1 MNIFLRYFP
10 IIHGSLFTY
19 CNIAQHKNPVKRMLF
34 YTLINSLVISIFI
47 ASPLSISTPTRI
59 ASMLLFSCFTLM
71 FKFHLSSLKLL
82 FTIIISYGLSFGFYI
97 LSGVPLTIIYILIL
111 PHHPID
117 TLEFKFLL
125 LSIGILHYYLLCL
138 LFRTSQY
145 KKGIYR
151 VLNTPRLYQGV
162 FISVSIILLI
172 IYTSNNL
179 RNALPSIHSQTSIV
193 CIIIAIFIPSYWR
206 YRIKQTYIE
215 NMRRLE
221 VLSYENAIAD
231 RDKQILDLKE
241 ENAQLGRIIHK
252 YRKVI
257 PAMELSVMDL
267 LQNSDELSR
276 DNLKERSQA
285 LQIQLAEMREEP
297 DNLLA
302 QYQKGRIVTTQTGLH
317 TIDAM
322 IALMEKRAKQEQIR
336 YKVQT
341 EPDIRELAL
350 RSVKEPDLLH
360 LLGDLLENAI
370 HAESTT
376 DTKELLIHFGRLND
390 CLLLEVLD
398 SGVPFDIRTYQH
410 LGQEA
415 YTSHEQDG
423 GSGTGLMDIWKI
435 KREYKA
441 SLYIYEYESNVGN
454 YTKKISFLFD
464 VKNHFLLKTYRDKEI
479 RNALIRGDLHV
490 FPHETD

>member
-1 MNIFLRYFP
+1 MFSLFIRYFIKIACAIYTYLSILNLHLFPTKKYIFLIP
-10 IIHGSLFTY
+10 TTISILCLITTLSTSSAIIRVSIVMVISYIFLTILFH
-19 CNIAQHKNPVKRMLF
+19 NE
-34 YTLINSLVISIFI
+34 LVIS
-47 ASPLSISTPTRI
+47 
-59 ASMLLFSCFTLM
+59 LLT
-71 FKFHLSSLKLL
+71 
-82 FTIIISYGLSFGFYI
+82 TIISYGISFIFYIIANMVVSAVFLSFYSNTPYFPYSYTNIPTLVLQSLLTFITLQNTQFKNGINTLILKGKVYI
-97 LSGVPLTIIYILIL
+97 AFIISFLFILFIAVTSTNKAMFSNSIIYISNYIFLCL
-111 PHHPID
+111 S
-117 TLEFKFLL
+117 FFLL
-125 LSIGILHYYLLCL
+125 Y
-138 LFRTSQY
+138 
-145 KKGIYR
+145 
-151 VLNTPRLYQGV
+151 
-162 FISVSIILLI
+162 
-172 IYTSNNL
+172 
-179 RNALPSIHSQTSIV
+179 
-193 CIIIAIFIPSYWR
+193 YWR
-206 YRIKQTYIE
+206 HRIKQTYIE
-215 NMRRLE
+215 NMRRMDIR
-221 VLSYENAIAD
+221 SYENAIAD
-231 RDKQILDLKE
+231 RDKQILTLQE
-241 ENAQLGRIIHK
+241 ENAQLGRIVHK
-252 YRKVI
+252 YRKII
-257 PAMELSVMDL
+257 PAMELSVMEL
-267 LQNSDELSR
+267 FQSGEELSH

-285 LQIQLAEMREEP
+285 LQMQLAEMREEP
-297 DNLLA
+297 DTLLA
-302 QYQKGRIVTTQTGLH
+302 QYQKGRIVATQTGLH
-317 TIDAM
+317 TVDAM

-376 DTKELLIHFGRLND
+376 DTKELLIHFGKLND

-423 GSGTGLMDIWKI
+423 GSGIGLMDIWKI

-441 SLYIYEYESNVGN
+441 SLYIYEYESNAGN

-464 VKNHFLLKTYRDKEI
+464 GKNHFLLKTYRDKEI

>member
-1 MNIFLRYFP
+1 MQIFLRYFFTIWGATFVYHKISNIKTSFINTIMNELIVSLISSLIISSFAFSIAP
-10 IIHGSLFTY
+10 IRIVLMIILTH
-19 CNIAQHKNPVKRMLF
+19 
-34 YTLINSLVISIFI
+34 TLIS
-47 ASPLSISTPTRI
+47 
-59 ASMLLFSCFTLM
+59 
-71 FKFHLSSLKLL
+71 FKTNISLKLS
-82 FTIIISYGLSFGFYI
+82 FFISIISYGFSFGVYCLSSAFLSTICVI
-97 LSGVPLTIIYILIL
+97 LFPNIQSSSMGYTTILFIIGFTHLIS
-111 PHHPID
+111 
-117 TLEFKFLL
+117 
-125 LSIGILHYYLLCL
+125 LSII
-138 LFRTSQY
+138 FRIEQM
-145 KKGIYR
+145 KKGIKQLI
-151 VLNTPRLYQGV
+151 LNNYSVHSLLISLSIIV
-162 FISVSIILLI
+162 FISIA
-172 IYTSNNL
+172 SNNL
-179 RNALPSIHSQTSIV
+179 RHVSSLHSISSIFSL
-193 CIIIAIFIPSYWR
+193 IIALFIPSYWR

-317 TIDAM
+317 TVDAM
-322 IALMEKRAKQEQIR
+322 IALMEKRVKQEQIR

-376 DTKELLIHFGRLND
+376 DTKELLIYFGRLND

-435 KREYKA
+435 KRKYKA

-464 VKNHFLLKTYRDKEI
+464 GKNHFLLKTYRDKEI